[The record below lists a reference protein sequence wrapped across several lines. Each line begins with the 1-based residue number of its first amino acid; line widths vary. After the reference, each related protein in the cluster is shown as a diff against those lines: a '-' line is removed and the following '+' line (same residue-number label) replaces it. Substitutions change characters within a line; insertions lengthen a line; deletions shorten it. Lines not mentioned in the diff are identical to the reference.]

1 MLTKEEL
8 KKLQPVIDDIK
19 AGGNFVFKA
28 SLSGGEYIYRSINRL
43 EYRKIQDIIMNK
55 SLSRAKVLRAK
66 SDEGDEASALEMDT
80 GDRSREDGEEALF
93 VLAMVYPEVESDLD
107 IHAFPAGVVTKI
119 ADLIMEASGFVAG
132 TPEVEQL

>member
-1 MLTKEEL
+1 MITKEQL

-19 AGGNFVFKA
+19 ASGHNVFKA
-28 SLSGGEYIYRSINRL
+28 SLSGSEYIYRSINRL
-43 EYRKIQDIIMNK
+43 EYRQVQDTIMKK
-55 SLSRAKVLRAK
+55 SLERAKAIQAK
-66 SDEGDEASALEMDT
+66 SEEGDDVSALELDT

-93 VLAMVYPEVESDLD
+93 QLAMVFPKVDSDLD
-107 IHAFPAGVVTKI
+107 IHQFPAGAVTKV